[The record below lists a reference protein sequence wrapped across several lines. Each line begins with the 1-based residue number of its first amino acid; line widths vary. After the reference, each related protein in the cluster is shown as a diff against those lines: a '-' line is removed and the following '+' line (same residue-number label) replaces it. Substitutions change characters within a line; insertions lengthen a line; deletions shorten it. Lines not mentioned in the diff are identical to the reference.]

1 MKISVIIPTYNRY
14 TFLKRAL
21 TSVFTQTYKPS
32 EVIVIDDG
40 STDNTSQIKQDFPDI
55 KYFYQQNKGV
65 SSARNLGIKKASYE
79 WIAFLDSDDEW
90 HKDKLKEQVAFH
102 KQNPDI
108 LMSYTDEKWIRDAKE
123 VKIPKKFKKYGG
135 EIFDK
140 CLSHCIIAPSAS
152 LIHKDLFS
160 KVGLFDESLEVCED
174 YDLWLRV
181 ALEHPIGLVDK
192 KLITKYAGHNDQ
204 LSFKHW
210 GMDRFRVV
218 ALEKLLDSIQK
229 ETAREVLMQKYEL
242 LLKGA
247 IKYDKISYKLFYK
260 KRLEKLK
267 GLKVVKVKKVK
278 KCLFPAAGYGTRF
291 LPATKAIPKEM
302 LPILT
307 KPLLQY
313 GVSEAVEADMNIMAV
328 VTGRGKRAI
337 EDHFDTSFELEHQ
350 IQGTSKESLLSELKT
365 LKEKCTFSYT
375 RQIEMKGLGHAILSG
390 EVLIGNAPFAVVLA
404 DDLCDNE
411 DGEGVLAQ
419 MVKLYD
425 KYQCSVVAVE
435 EVPKEETQKYGVI
448 AGTAINDELI
458 RVDDM
463 VEKPKPEDAPS
474 NLAIIGRY
482 ILTPD
487 IFDILRKTPPGR
499 GGEIQIT
506 DALLK
511 QAEIGKVIAYKFKGK
526 RFDCGSVDG
535 FVEATN
541 YFYNKEK

>member
-1 MKISVIIPTYNRY
+1 MVISVVIPTYNRY

-21 TSVFTQTYKPS
+21 TSVFAQTYKPS

-40 STDNTSQIKQDFPDI
+40 STDNTSQIKQDFPSI
-55 KYFYQQNKGV
+55 RYFYQQNKGV

-90 HKDKLKEQVAFH
+90 HKDKLKEQVLFH

-160 KVGLFDESLEVCED
+160 KVGLFDEGLEVCED

-247 IKYDKISYKLFYK
+247 IKYDKISDKLFYK

-267 GLKVVKVKKVK
+267 
-278 KCLFPAAGYGTRF
+278 RF
-291 LPATKAIPKEM
+291 K
-302 LPILT
+302 
-307 KPLLQY
+307 
-313 GVSEAVEADMNIMAV
+313 
-328 VTGRGKRAI
+328 
-337 EDHFDTSFELEHQ
+337 
-350 IQGTSKESLLSELKT
+350 
-365 LKEKCTFSYT
+365 
-375 RQIEMKGLGHAILSG
+375 SG
-390 EVLIGNAPFAVVLA
+390 
-404 DDLCDNE
+404 
-411 DGEGVLAQ
+411 
-419 MVKLYD
+419 
-425 KYQCSVVAVE
+425 
-435 EVPKEETQKYGVI
+435 
-448 AGTAINDELI
+448 
-458 RVDDM
+458 
-463 VEKPKPEDAPS
+463 
-474 NLAIIGRY
+474 
-482 ILTPD
+482 
-487 IFDILRKTPPGR
+487 
-499 GGEIQIT
+499 
-506 DALLK
+506 
-511 QAEIGKVIAYKFKGK
+511 
-526 RFDCGSVDG
+526 
-535 FVEATN
+535 
-541 YFYNKEK
+541 